1 LIFFPIPF
9 ISLSFPDDKK
19 FADAL
24 CEKDKEAGI
33 EFQDLYS
40 DELYFVSARFNN
52 RGTPQESWNY
62 RTKTGYNINVSDSVS
77 DTYVWLFNNIVLN
90 KSCHFR
96 GDDGA
101 SFEAYIKTVL
111 NSEWTFIGWL
121 RWKTDD
127 SLIRVPGATGYVPKV
142 IKRLGDPIIDIYKLL
157 RQNKSKD
164 AICKKLDLEKMD
176 VDVFYNQIEACLID
190 SNQLQLINAPRFTST
205 DSSQFDDDEG
215 SGIQLAGETE
225 LAPEKTPEVEA
236 IKDLIASVIKYLTVA
251 ENRMITLWGNGYSA
265 DQIFDEFSTRP
276 FLEKFKTELHLES
289 AADVF
294 PLIEKIITKS
304 VKFVK
309 KDHSDLQMD
318 YNLDNSRMKKLLK
331 TYFNY
336 FT

>member
-1 LIFFPIPF
+1 MQSVKNWIW
-9 ISLSFPDDKK
+9 KK
-19 FADAL
+19 WILMCF
-24 CEKDKEAGI
+24 
-33 EFQDLYS
+33 
-40 DELYFVSARFNN
+40 
-52 RGTPQESWNY
+52 
-62 RTKTGYNINVSDSVS
+62 
-77 DTYVWLFNNIVLN
+77 
-90 KSCHFR
+90 
-96 GDDGA
+96 
-101 SFEAYIKTVL
+101 
-111 NSEWTFIGWL
+111 
-121 RWKTDD
+121 
-127 SLIRVPGATGYVPKV
+127 
-142 IKRLGDPIIDIYKLL
+142 
-157 RQNKSKD
+157 
-164 AICKKLDLEKMD
+164 
-176 VDVFYNQIEACLID
+176 NQIEACLID

-205 DSSQFDDDEG
+205 DSSQSDDDEG

-289 AADVF
+289 SGDVF